1 MVSPIDEDYKLTKL
15 IKQRKAAINAEFKPM
30 ADWIDGTYGVRT
42 MNMIYGSIGNDL
54 RPRLNI
60 IFETDTDCDL
70 FRIPSDLENTK
81 QHEIASKFKQFVH
94 DKALLAYNVSG
105 LFIIFSSFEE
115 VSKIEA
121 YWSVSK
127 DDLDKLRL
135 ELNIGDIWVIHR
147 NMFVPPSVFF
157 YTAAQLSEYSKIEI
171 KNAITKKCFEMIKK
185 YDEFNYFKIEQ
196 FDVEFDSKENFENYY
211 KGNWFNY
218 DRR

>member
-1 MVSPIDEDYKLTKL
+1 L
-15 IKQRKAAINAEFKPM
+15 AE
-30 ADWIDGTYGVRT
+30 WIDSTYGVRT
-42 MNMIYGSIGNDL
+42 MNMIYDRIGNDL

-60 IFETDTDCDL
+60 IFETDADCDL
-70 FRIPSDLENTK
+70 FRTPSDLENTK
-81 QHEIASKFKQFVH
+81 KHEIASKFKEFIQNETLV
-94 DKALLAYNVSG
+94 AYNVSG

-115 VSKIEA
+115 VAKIET

-127 DDLDKLRL
+127 DDLEKLRL
-135 ELNIGDIWVIHR
+135 DLNKGDIWVIHG
-147 NMFVPPSVFF
+147 NMFAPPSVFF
-157 YTAAQLSEYSKIEI
+157 YTAAQLSKYSKIEI
-171 KNAITKKCFEMIKK
+171 KNAITRKCFELIKK